1 MPDVKTHQQL
11 SEAARLFSEED
22 FPRAILIY
30 ESILRDELENVR
42 AMNNAAIAY
51 QQINRHHL
59 TEDYLRRVLR
69 IDPSYE
75 SAFYNLIQLLLGLNR
90 PTEAALVYDEYQ
102 HHIPASAKT
111 DKLEH
116 KLWPSAHPEASIL
129 RSDGSINRS
138 LLQALAHDWGNEEW
152 AANLDYCE
160 RALKLAVSTDLP
172 VLECGTGLTTLALA
186 YLADQ
191 HDVEV
196 WSLEHNATWCAY
208 VSGAIERAA
217 PGGVTVCHTPLANY
231 GDADWYDVSELD
243 LPDHFGLI
251 LCDGPPAL
259 TNGHRSGLF
268 HVLHNRFAPECTILL
283 DDVHRDNEMA
293 LAEQWASEGG
303 FSIQTVDAGSKQ
315 FAVLERTE
323 RPSSSTVR
331 VAPLPSPSSES
342 AYPPMARRYQMH
354 LQEHPNDE
362 RIFIRLIDLLIR
374 EDLRPEAV
382 ELFETYEANI
392 AESPSKQ
399 AFRDTLFDYPTADRP
414 DHLGP
419 ICIGACGS
427 SGTNLFRRLLDSHS
441 QIACGKELSVFD
453 RPRLYS
459 MELDELRAIY
469 LADDFAILEE
479 GVPFP
484 LGFED
489 GSSYIGLRPGNNG
502 DFYHTVPDVMDLFE
516 ETTTVA
522 EFLDQFLLR
531 FAQRRGKAA
540 WAEKTP
546 NNIYCAEQFLDMYPK
561 GRFIQVLRD
570 GRDVCT
576 SLNRRRNFSP
586 SAAVSRWI
594 SAVEAGLRIAD
605 HDRVYTVRY
614 ESLVY
619 EPGATL
625 KSVLAWLGL
634 PFEPSMLRF
643 AEKKEVS
650 KHGYAE
656 QPIHSDSAFRWKRE
670 WPNLHPGPRKFLDL
684 SLRKHLVATGYEE
697 ETLPWGD
704 SQGKPGD
711 ALPQIS
717 VSPSEKENGP
727 DSIPPPIFVGGAGRS
742 GTKLVRAI
750 LNAHPDITFG
760 HELKVTPFIAKA
772 WDDVRLYGPHLHENF
787 GVKRKE
793 IDDHFRQMINLFLSH
808 LYRESEAKRVG
819 EKTPNNALV
828 FPALNRLFP
837 QSPLIH
843 IVRDGRD
850 VVRSMLERNWFLPD
864 GSPHPTTTSAENAAA
879 YWARVVKFGRS
890 TLDDE
895 KAREKYLE
903 IRYEDLVTNPEPIMR
918 QLVDH
923 TGEPWS
929 DQVLRF
935 HELEDPL
942 FPGVQRP
949 ISAKSVGRWNDKLS
963 RKDKD
968 TIKRVAGDLLIE
980 LGYASDYDW

>member
-1 MPDVKTHQQL
+1 MPDVTTNERL
-11 SEAARLFSEED
+11 SKAAQLFSEEE
-22 FPRAILIY
+22 FPKAVLTYEAILH
-30 ESILRDELENVR
+30 DEPANVR
-42 AMNNAAIAY
+42 AINNAAIAY
-51 QQINRHHL
+51 QKINRHHL

-69 IDPSYE
+69 IAPSHE

-90 PTEAALVYDEYQ
+90 STEAALVYDEYQ
-102 HHIPASAKT
+102 HHIAASTKK
-111 DKLEH
+111 DKFERH
-116 KLWPSAHPEASIL
+116 LWPSAHPDASIL
-129 RSDGSINRS
+129 RGDGSVNRT
-138 LLQALAHDWGNEEW
+138 LLETLAHDWGNEEW
-152 AANLDYCE
+152 TANLDYCE

-196 WSLEHNATWCAY
+196 WSLEHNATWYAY
-208 VSGAIERAA
+208 VSGAIERA
-217 PGGVTVCHTPLANY
+217 GLDGITVCHTPLANY

-251 LCDGPPAL
+251 LCDGPPGL
-259 TNGHRSGLF
+259 TKGRRSGLF
-268 HVLHNRFAPECTILL
+268 HVLHNRLAPACTILL
-283 DDVHRDNEMA
+283 DDVHRDSEMA
-293 LAEQWASEGG
+293 LAKQWASEGS
-303 FSIQTVDAGSKQ
+303 FSIQIIDAESKQ
-315 FAVLERTE
+315 FAILERTE
-323 RPSSSTVR
+323 GSLPSPVR

-354 LQEHPNDE
+354 LKEHPNDE

-374 EDLRPEAV
+374 EGLRADAA

-392 AESPSKQ
+392 PESPSKQ
-399 AFRDTLFDYPTADRP
+399 AFRDSLFEHPPVGRP

-459 MELDELRAIY
+459 MGLDELRAMY
-469 LADDFAILEE
+469 LADDFAALEE

-489 GSSYIGLRPGNNG
+489 GSSYVGLRPGNYG
-502 DFYHTVPDVMDLFE
+502 DFYHAVPDVINLFE
-516 ETTTVA
+516 ETSTVA

-531 FAQRRGKAA
+531 FAQRRGKAV

-586 SAAVSRWI
+586 PSAVSRWI

-605 HDRVYTVRY
+605 HKRAYTVRY
-614 ESLVY
+614 ENLVY
-619 EPGATL
+619 EPEATL

-634 PFEPSMLRF
+634 PFEPGMLQF
-643 AEKKEVS
+643 TEKKEIS

-670 WPNLHPGPRKFLDL
+670 WSDLRPGPRTFLDL

-697 ETLPWGD
+697 ETLPQGD
-704 SQGKPGD
+704 SQGKPSD

-717 VSPSEKENGP
+717 ASPSEGEKEQ
-727 DSIPPPIFVGGAGRS
+727 SSLPPPIFVGGAGRS

-750 LNAHPDITFG
+750 LNAHPNITFG
-760 HELKVTPFIAKA
+760 HELKITPQLVKA
-772 WDDVRLYGPHLHENF
+772 WRDVLPFGPHLKKHF
-787 GVKRKE
+787 GVSRV
-793 IDDHFRQMINLFLSH
+793 DVDRHFQDLIASFLH
-808 LYRESEAKRVG
+808 KYYEESKAKRIG
-819 EKTPNNALV
+819 EKTPDNAFVL
-828 FPALNRLFP
+828 LELLQLFP
-837 QSPLIH
+837 DSPVIH
-843 IVRDGRD
+843 VIRDGRD
-850 VVRSMLERNWFLPD
+850 VVRSMLRESWFNAD
-864 GSPHPTTTSAENAAA
+864 GKPHPLSQSAEKAATYWMNAVIA
-879 YWARVVKFGRS
+879 GRS
-890 TLDDE
+890 ALRHSSAE
-895 KAREKYLE
+895 ERYFEV
-903 IRYEDLVTNPEPIMR
+903 RYEDLVNDPEPVMR
-918 QLVDH
+918 NLITH
-923 TGEPWS
+923 TGEPWTG
-929 DQVLRF
+929 QVMRF
-935 HELEDPL
+935 YELEDSLYPS
-942 FPGVQRP
+942 VQRP
-949 ISAKSVGRWNDKLS
+949 ISNKSVGSWRDELS
-963 RKDKD
+963 QEDKD
-968 TIKRVAGDLLIE
+968 TIKRIAGDLLID